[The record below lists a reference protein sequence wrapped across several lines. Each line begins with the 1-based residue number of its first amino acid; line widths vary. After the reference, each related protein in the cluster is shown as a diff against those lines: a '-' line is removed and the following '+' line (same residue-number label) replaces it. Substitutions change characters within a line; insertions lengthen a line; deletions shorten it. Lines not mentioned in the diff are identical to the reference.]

1 MRKVAE
7 VEFLEIPQTDE
18 YTKLIDM
25 VLEECFREEKILD
38 SNLYISVILTNPD
51 EIQRLNIEYRKVNK
65 TTDATQMRGILI

>member
-25 VLEECFREEKILD
+25 VLEECFI
-38 SNLYISVILTNPD
+38 
-51 EIQRLNIEYRKVNK
+51 
-65 TTDATQMRGILI
+65 